1 MENLF
6 RLVTKTSIRLWICC
20 LLVAFGAIPSRSSAE
35 TGVSPPPPKHQT
47 LFDAPLASFMPEPH
61 PVVLRNAERH
71 FTFSIPISKRMDLRG
86 ATLHLEAT
94 NSVSLIESRS
104 QLVIR
109 LNDHT
114 LAQIALDK
122 KRPRISAHVPIPS
135 RLLTPGYNRLT
146 FSAAQH
152 YTEDCEDPASPELWT
167 EIDTFSSWIH
177 LDGELRPNASP
188 RLSELGALFDP
199 TLWGP
204 RRLSI
209 LTHGEPTPDVLAWGS
224 LGAQGVSLRMKHVP
238 LQVDYVRPL
247 PPAASQ
253 EEDLQVR
260 FAHGSVPDQD
270 AVLVGTVDDL
280 APYLSPGFA
289 DGVEG
294 AYLAVL
300 PLPGNPGRVLVI
312 TTGRTPE
319 EVTRALTAFCLLTF
333 PYPDSPQ
340 CLIQDVEI
348 PPLSPYARPDIIHP
362 GQTLCFKDL
371 GLRTQNF
378 EGMYGDAELRFFVPP
393 DLYAPQDP
401 NFQVRLHF
409 AYGAKMRE
417 DSVMNVL
424 LNGRLQ
430 TAIALDSQDG
440 AHFRDYS
447 LYIPFSSLEPGANT
461 LTFQTTLMPL
471 ITGRCTAVNTQNLR
485 LTLFEDSALI
495 MPEAAHLTTL
505 PDLRLFGRTGFP
517 YTASPYG
524 EGMDVL
530 VPQTDARSVAA
541 ACTLLAKIAQIHE
554 VPLFKASYHAH
565 ADDLAGMKNAI
576 VIGPEKVIPSL
587 LMDQSPIRPGP
598 ISRAPYPLAVH
609 APESDAQG
617 WIDIVRTY
625 LNDLFTHEPPQL
637 TEPVNSWITT
647 AGDGPGSQ
655 GMMIQLRSPSGG
667 DSTVTIL
674 TARDSS
680 VLQDQVDA
688 LVHPGLWSR
697 LQDDYVVWRGDEHL
711 VTQRIGPHYQVG
723 HVGTSLSISYA
734 LSRHPWMWGLLLGI
748 PALLLAFLTLR
759 LLMLFKRRRHP
770 TVTETNEEGLE
781 K

>member
-1 MENLF
+1 MEDPF
-6 RLVTKTSIRLWICC
+6 RIVTKTAIRVWICV
-20 LLVAFGAIPSRSSAE
+20 LLIAFGSIPCRSSAE
-35 TGVSPPPPKHQT
+35 TGVSPQAPKRQT

-86 ATLHLEAT
+86 ATLYLEAT

-122 KRPRISAHVPIPS
+122 KRPRISARIPIPFH
-135 RLLTPGYNRLT
+135 LLTPGYNRLT

-177 LDGELRPNASP
+177 LDAELRPNGSP

-204 RRLSI
+204 RRLAI

-224 LGAQGVSLRMKHVP
+224 LGAQAVSLRMKHVP
-238 LQVDYVRPL
+238 LQVDYVRPR

-253 EEDLQVR
+253 EDDLQVR
-260 FAHGSVPDQD
+260 FADGSVPDQD

-280 APYLSPGFA
+280 APYLSPSFA
-289 DGVEG
+289 NGVEG

-300 PLPGNPGRVLVI
+300 PLPANPSRVLVI
-312 TTGRTPE
+312 ATGRTPE
-319 EVTRALTAFCLLTF
+319 EVTRALTTFCLLTF

-340 CLIQDVEI
+340 CLVQDMEI
-348 PPLSPYARPDIIHP
+348 PALSPHARPDIIHP

-371 GLRTQNF
+371 GLRTQNL

-393 DLYAPQDP
+393 DLYAPRDP
-401 NFQVRLHF
+401 NLQVRLHF
-409 AYGAKMRE
+409 AHGAKMRE

-424 LNGRLQ
+424 LNGRFQ
-430 TAIALDSQDG
+430 AAIALDSQDG

-447 LYIPFSSLEPGANT
+447 LYIPLSSLQPGANT
-461 LTFQTTLMPL
+461 LTFQTALMPL

-485 LTLFEDSALI
+485 LTLFEDSVLI

-530 VPQTDARSVAA
+530 VTENDARTVAA
-541 ACTLLAKIAQIHE
+541 AWTLLAKIAQIHG
-554 VPLFKASYHAH
+554 VPLLKASYRT
-565 ADDLAGMKNAI
+565 DGGNLAGMENAL
-576 VIGPEKVIPSL
+576 VIGPERAIPSL
-587 LMDQSPIRPGP
+587 LMDQSPIRLGSV
-598 ISRAPYPLAVH
+598 SRTPYPLAVTCS
-609 APESDAQG
+609 ESGTQG
-617 WIDIVRTY
+617 WIASLRTY
-625 LNDLFTHEPPQL
+625 LNNLFTHEPPPL
-637 TEPVNSWITT
+637 TEPVTSWITT
-647 AGDGPGSQ
+647 TGAGLGSQ
-655 GMMIQLRSPSGG
+655 GMMTQFRSPSGE
-667 DSTVTIL
+667 DSTVTVF
-674 TARDSS
+674 TASDSS
-680 VLQDQVDA
+680 VLQDQIYA
-688 LVHPGLWSR
+688 LVHPAVWSR
-697 LQDDYVVWRGDEHL
+697 LQDDYVIWHGDEYL
-711 VTQRIGPHYQVG
+711 VTQRIGPNYQVG

-734 LSRHPWMWGLLLGI
+734 LSRHPWMWGLMLGI

-759 LLMLFKRRRHP
+759 LLTLFKRRRHP
-770 TVTETNEEGLE
+770 TITETNEGV
-781 K
+781 